1 MRRMRSFSRSLLAP
15 LLLAPLLSGA
25 ALAQTAT
32 PAAAPASAPTPATSK
47 AAPAGSGVSGATSPV
62 VSSLAVTVG
71 RAVGGGQLVTC
82 PSKLQVSRQA
92 VCIYSKQAPAQ
103 ARTQIRTSLAAR
115 AAGDW
120 KLSGQSGSLLVKN
133 AAGQIGA
140 YVLIAPL
147 GTQES
152 LLVVDAVAVAAAPK
166 TTAAPAGVVK
176 GQPYLLG
183 KDLVGIVNVVSLGG
197 GKFRLNVPGETALT
211 VTAGQKSAQRA
222 GGNVDL
228 PLAPVSDGKNLIFP
242 LAGLRA
248 LGCTVT
254 DAPRGVTITCGP
266 DSVGV
271 LPIVF

>member
-1 MRRMRSFSRSLLAP
+1 MPPMRPASLTLLASLLFA
-15 LLLAPLLSGA
+15 GA
-25 ALAQTAT
+25 AFAQT
-32 PAAAPASAPTPATSK
+32 AAPASTAAPSTAPGAAPK
-47 AAPAGSGVSGATSPV
+47 AAPAGTGVSGATNPV

-71 RAVGGGQLVTC
+71 RAVGGGQLVSC

-147 GTQES
+147 GAQES
-152 LLVVDAVAVAAAPK
+152 LLVVDAVNVTAPAAK

-183 KDLVGIVNVVSLGG
+183 KDLVGVVNVVSLGA

-211 VTAGQKSAQRA
+211 VTVGQRAAQRA

-242 LAGLRA
+242 LSGLRA

-254 DAPRGVTITCGP
+254 DAPKGVTITCGP

>member
-1 MRRMRSFSRSLLAP
+1 MRRMRLLARTPLAP
-15 LLLAPLLSGA
+15 LLLAPLLLSGA
-25 ALAQTAT
+25 AFAQTAAPAPT
-32 PAAAPASAPTPATSK
+32 PSPASAAPK
-47 AAPAGSGVSGATSPV
+47 GGPAGTGVSGATNPV

-82 PSKLQVSRQA
+82 PSKLSVSRQA
-92 VCIYSKQAPAQ
+92 VCIYSKQAAAQ
-103 ARTQIRTSLAAR
+103 ARTQIRTSLASR
-115 AAGDW
+115 AAGEW

-147 GTQES
+147 SAQES
-152 LLVVDAVAVAAAPK
+152 LLVVDAVNVAAAPRA
-166 TTAAPAGVVK
+166 TAAPAGVVK

-183 KDLVGIVNVVSLGG
+183 KDLVGVVNVVSLGA

-211 VTAGQKSAQRA
+211 VTAGQKTAQRA

-242 LAGLRA
+242 LSGLRA

-254 DAPRGVTITCGP
+254 DAPKGVTITCGP